1 MRVAR
6 GDPRR
11 SRRSDAPLLRK
22 PGFWQ
27 TLFPAWRPA
36 RRRRE
41 RAGGVARGFRVAK
54 VDGSSESSTRVA
66 EVPSNVRVA
75 RRSRRHRVAFYG
87 EAARAF
93 STPEARVDARDARS
107 RHDDRPCAN
116 ADADLLDP
124 SLSPQNMSG
133 EGGFN
138 DEAYDSGMQAMCVPT
153 PSPPPS
159 FLDPTK
165 RLETTFRGK
174 FWQLL
179 SVAAGRD
186 RATPPP
192 DRATPPL
199 TLPPPPFTPT
209 ASTRTRRPTVR

>member
-1 MRVAR
+1 MSLGGTRDGRGAR
-6 GDPRR
+6 TPPCCESQAFGKPFFLRGGQPDDGGNARAASRGASGSRKSTGHPNLRR
-11 SRRSDAPLLRK
+11 ASRK
-22 PGFWQ
+22 
-27 TLFPAWRPA
+27 FPPTS
-36 RRRRE
+36 
-41 RAGGVARGFRVAK
+41 GSRG
-54 VDGSSESSTRVA
+54 
-66 EVPSNVRVA
+66 VRVA
-75 RRSRRHRVAFYG
+75 IGSRFTAR
-87 EAARAF
+87 ARAF

-124 SLSPQNMSG
+124 SISPQNMSG

-174 FWQLL
+174 FWKLL

>member
-36 RRRRE
+36 RRWRE

-54 VDGSSESSTRVA
+54 VDGSSESSPRVA

-87 EAARAF
+87 EGARAF

-124 SLSPQNMSG
+124 SISPQNMSG

-159 FLDPTK
+159 FPRPDEAPRNDVPRKVLANALCCHRP
-165 RLETTFRGK
+165 RP
-174 FWQLL
+174 
-179 SVAAGRD
+179 RD
-186 RATPPP
+186 SPA
-192 DRATPPL
+192 
-199 TLPPPPFTPT
+199 
-209 ASTRTRRPTVR
+209 